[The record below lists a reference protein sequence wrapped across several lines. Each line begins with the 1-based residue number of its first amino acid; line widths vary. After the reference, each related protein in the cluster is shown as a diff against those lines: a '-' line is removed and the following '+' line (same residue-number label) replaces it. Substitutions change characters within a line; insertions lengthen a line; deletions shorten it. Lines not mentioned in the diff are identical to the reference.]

1 MTSAPE
7 GRQSLSPRWGLPAE
21 IANANQGLTP
31 LAIDGGRVAARKFAR
46 HINSFGYH
54 ARGPAGQ
61 MAGLRRAQD
70 MAPPAPLR
78 GLVWYAAPTDRGL
91 KPTATNQRRIRG

>member
-1 MTSAPE
+1 MTSAPK

-21 IANANQGLTP
+21 IANTNQGLTP
-31 LAIDGGRVAARKFAR
+31 LAIDRGRVAAEVLAR
-46 HINSFGYH
+46 HIDSFGYH
-54 ARGPAGQ
+54 ARGTAGLP
-61 MAGLRRAQD
+61 AGLRRAD
-70 MAPPAPLR
+70 NMAPPAPLR